1 MYRIKQQMSLHSY
14 CVNKESIVWKV
25 PKHLPRW
32 ALYRKPAGQCWL
44 EAGRFD
50 ASGAGGTVVE
60 DIRVKLGLDILIH
73 WKLPCVF
80 TQSSSWVH
88 FNWFSAHSFISERK
102 RKNFGFNTNIL
113 KLWMTDNLT
122 TSVRHTRTCGP
133 WLFLH

>member
-1 MYRIKQQMSLHSY
+1 
-14 CVNKESIVWKV
+14 
-25 PKHLPRW
+25 
-32 ALYRKPAGQCWL
+32 
-44 EAGRFD
+44 
-50 ASGAGGTVVE
+50 
-60 DIRVKLGLDILIH
+60 
-73 WKLPCVF
+73 
-80 TQSSSWVH
+80 VH